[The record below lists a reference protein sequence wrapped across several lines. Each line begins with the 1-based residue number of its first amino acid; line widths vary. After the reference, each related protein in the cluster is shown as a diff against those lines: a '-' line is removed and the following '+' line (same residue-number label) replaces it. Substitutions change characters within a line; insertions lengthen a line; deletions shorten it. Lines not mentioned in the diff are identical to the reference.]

1 MIHKITGCILGLLLL
16 SCESKEE
23 KIQPSYGEI
32 SEFVYASVT
41 IQPDSLYKVY
51 SAVYGILDKE
61 FVVEGDEV
69 KYGDP
74 ILQIINSNPKLNAE
88 NAWLSYQLAEKNL
101 SGNGTILNSIVE
113 EIKAARLNLINDS
126 IYFKRQEKLWQEQ
139 IGSKS
144 TYEQKKLKYELS
156 QNQLELLENKYKQTR
171 NELET
176 QLKQARNNYKNSI
189 ITTGEYT
196 INSKING
203 KVYALYKN
211 KGELVNTQQALASLG
226 SDSVFVV
233 EMLVD
238 EVDIVRLKKG
248 QLSYIH
254 LDAYPGEAFQAVI
267 YKIYP
272 KKNEAKQTFLVEARF
287 KDIPPTL
294 YPGLSGEANI
304 LINRKE
310 NTLSIPKDYLLEDSS
325 VKTEDGKVKVT
336 TGMENMK
343 MIEITSGIDKNTWIY
358 KPSP

>member
-1 MIHKITGCILGLLLL
+1 MIRQVTGCILSLFLL
-16 SCESKEE
+16 SCQSKEE
-23 KIQPSYGEI
+23 KIQPFYGEI

-51 SAVYGILDKE
+51 SAVNGILDKE

-69 KYGDP
+69 KVGDP
-74 ILQIINSNPKLNAE
+74 ILQIINSNPKLNTE
-88 NAWLSYQLAEKNL
+88 NAWLSYKLAEKNL
-101 SGNGTILNSIVE
+101 SGNGTILKSIE
-113 EIKAARLNLINDS
+113 DEIKAARLKLINDS
-126 IYFKRQEKLWQEQ
+126 IYFKRQEKLWQQQ

-144 TYEQKKLKYELS
+144 AYEQKKLQYELS
-156 QNQLELLENKYKQTR
+156 QNQLDLLENKYEQTR
-171 NELET
+171 YELET
-176 QLKQARNNYKNSI
+176 QLKQARNNYKNSM

-211 KGELVNTQQALASLG
+211 KGEIVNTQQALASLG

-248 QLSYIH
+248 QQTFIH
-254 LDAYPGEAFQAVI
+254 LDAYPGEVFEASI

-272 KKNEAKQTFLVEARF
+272 KKDEANQTFLVEARF
-287 KDIPPTL
+287 KEFPPTL

-304 LINRKE
+304 LIDRKE
-310 NTLSIPKDYLLEDSS
+310 NTLSIPKDYLLEDSR
-325 VKTEDGKVKVT
+325 VKTEDGMVRVT
-336 TGMENMK
+336 TGMENME
-343 MIEITSGIDKNTWIY
+343 MVEITSGIAKDTWIY